1 MPDIFSARRGD
12 MSLLPMNEITSVDQ
26 LDPNGSYT
34 YADYLTWKFK
44 EQIELIKGK
53 IMEMSPAPTRLH
65 QDISL
70 KLTLQFAKVFETNP
84 CKLYVAPF
92 DVRFLDETGKIKTVV
107 QPDLCVIC
115 DPNKLDEKGCI
126 GAPDL
131 VVEILSPGNSKK
143 EMKNKY
149 ELYQEQGVKEYWIVE
164 PQSRNIFIFVL
175 ENGKY
180 IGIQPVA
187 EDEIVTSVVF
197 PALSFSTEKLYEL

>member
-1 MPDIFSARRGD
+1 
-12 MSLLPMNEITSVDQ
+12 MSLLPMNEITSLSQ

-34 YADYLTWKFK
+34 YADYLKWQFK

-53 IMEMSPAPTRLH
+53 IMTMSPAPTSLH
-65 QDISL
+65 QRISM
-70 KLTLQFAKVFETNP
+70 KLTGQFLKFFDNRN
-84 CKLYVAPF
+84 CRLYAAPF
-92 DVRFLDETGKIKTVV
+92 DVRFPDEKGNMKTVV

-115 DPNKLDEKGCI
+115 DINKIDLKGCI

-131 VVEILSPGNSKK
+131 IVEILSPGNTKK

-149 ELYQEQGVKEYWIVE
+149 ELYQEQGVKEYWIVDS
-164 PQSRNIFIFVL
+164 QNRNIYIFVL

-187 EDEIVTSVVF
+187 EDEIATSVAF